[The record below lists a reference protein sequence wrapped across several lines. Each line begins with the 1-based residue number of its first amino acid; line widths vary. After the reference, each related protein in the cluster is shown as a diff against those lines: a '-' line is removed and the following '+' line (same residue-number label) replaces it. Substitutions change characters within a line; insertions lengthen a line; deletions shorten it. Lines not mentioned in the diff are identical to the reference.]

1 MSESNTQNKLISN
14 IQFLLN
20 RFKANRKV
28 ENASFQF
35 SSNPTVYE
43 LESQLPELWLRSR
56 NPIDKNLAYYSDQV
70 LNLPEKKFPMYKL
83 FN

>member
-1 MSESNTQNKLISN
+1 MSELSSHNKLLSI

-20 RFKANRKV
+20 KFKVNRKL

-43 LESQLPELWLRSR
+43 LETQLPDLWLRSR
-56 NPIDKNLAYYSDQV
+56 NPIDKNLAYFSDQT
-70 LNLPEKKFPMYKL
+70 LNLPEKKFPE
-83 FN
+83 

>member
-1 MSESNTQNKLISN
+1 MSEFDTENKAISN

-20 RFKANRKV
+20 KFKVNRKV

-56 NPIDKNLAYYSDQV
+56 NPLDKNLAYYSDQV
-70 LNLPEKKFPMYKL
+70 INLPEMKFPK
-83 FN
+83 